1 MRTITNWLDAYG
13 VSHKNST
20 NKLIHWICIP
30 AIMFSLFGLL
40 YSVPFPIDK
49 TVLLNW
55 ATLFL
60 LFTLG
65 FYLRLSFSIFA
76 GFVVIGGLMLWG
88 NHSLAEYLAQRGG
101 SLPLVSLLIFVV
113 AWIAQFIG
121 HKIEG
126 KKPSFFEDLQF
137 LLIGPAWLLH
147 FIYRKVGIPY

>member
-1 MRTITNWLDAYG
+1 MRTISNWLDAYG

-40 YSVPFPIDK
+40 YSIPFPMDK

-65 FYLRLSFSIFA
+65 FYLRLSFSIFV
-76 GFVVIGGLMLWG
+76 GFVG
-88 NHSLAEYLAQRGG
+88 
-101 SLPLVSLLIFVV
+101 VSAVV
-113 AWIAQFIG
+113 AI
-121 HKIEG
+121 
-126 KKPSFFEDLQF
+126 S
-137 LLIGPAWLLH
+137 
-147 FIYRKVGIPY
+147 VGVGVCGSALNSGIVSEVIPGIRELCLK